1 MKEKKKEEVLYIFLT
16 MSAIVANTTTTNVV
30 ETISNAT
37 SNTNVEHTKIANA
50 IANAEVELHQLWDV
64 VGLGDQDR
72 GRILSE
78 LYENINGVISTVLEE
93 EQELCEQYKTR
104 IAEAVA
110 EIADLSTQL
119 GEQQIVEGQM
129 ENETLTQ
136 SVNRLDMD
144 LSAIRTKH
152 KERFTQLETI
162 VNTIKSLSIT
172 LGSEIGETFEQVGTD
187 LTNTRETALNDH
199 LVELQNEV
207 SNRLSARAKLVK
219 EMKDL
224 MFELVMECDSEID
237 QAVMDGGD
245 GIGLTIADLNAL
257 SNRSAELQQL
267 KVERETKITEL
278 AGEIN
283 GLWEKLNVPDTERAE
298 FFSQHHGVGLKEIA
312 ACEAEL
318 KRLKTIKMERL
329 KPLVNEARE
338 KIKVLWE
345 ELHFSEAQQMTF
357 HDMAISEEK
366 MTEETLDN
374 HEAYIENLEER
385 AERMRPIMKNI
396 NKREKIIA
404 DRDELEDRER
414 RGSGADRLNS
424 RGRDAFKRLQEEEK
438 IRARAKK
445 LLPKVNKELV
455 ASLKQWEERYGSPLT
470 YDGEN
475 YHSRMLRQRKE
486 YADRKEEEKL
496 RKEKERAEKKKASQA
511 KKSENKFTTSH
522 NKSRHGASSK
532 RRASNAVLS
541 QKNGK
546 H

>member
-1 MKEKKKEEVLYIFLT
+1 
-16 MSAIVANTTTTNVV
+16 MSAIVEDTKPNDNTVANVND
-30 ETISNAT
+30 
-37 SNTNVEHTKIANA
+37 EHTKIANA
-50 IANAEVELHQLWDV
+50 ISSAEKELHQLWDV
-64 VGLGDQDR
+64 VGLGNDDR

-110 EIADLSTQL
+110 EVADLSSQL
-119 GEQQIVEGQM
+119 GEQKIVDGQL
-129 ENETLTQ
+129 EHETLTQ

-144 LSAIRTKH
+144 LLSLREKH
-152 KERFTQLETI
+152 KNRFDQLETI

-172 LGSEIGETFEQVGTD
+172 LGSEIGESFENVGND
-187 LTNTRETALNDH
+187 LTDTREVALNEH
-199 LVELQNEV
+199 LKQLEDEV
-207 SNRLSARAKLVK
+207 SNRLSARSKLVK

-267 KVERETKITEL
+267 KIEREAKITEL

-298 FFSQHHGVGLKEIA
+298 FFSQHHGVGIKEIA
-312 ACEAEL
+312 ACEEEL
-318 KRLKTIKMERL
+318 ERLKKIKMEQL

-338 KIKVLWE
+338 KIKELWE

-357 HDMAISEEK
+357 QDMTIVEEK
-366 MTEETLDN
+366 MTEETLDS

-385 AERMRPIMKNI
+385 AEQMRPIMKNI
-396 NKREKIIA
+396 NKREKIIN
-404 DRDELEDRER
+404 DRNELEDRER
-414 RGSGADRLNS
+414 RGSGAGRLNS

-445 LLPKVNKELV
+445 LLPKVNKEL
-455 ASLKQWEERYGSPLT
+455 AMALKQWEERYGTPLT

-486 YADRKEEEKL
+486 YADKKEEDKQ
-496 RKEKERAEKKKASQA
+496 RKEKEKAEKKKASIA
-511 KKSENKFTTSH
+511 KKSENNFNSSH
-522 NKSRHGASSK
+522 SKSRNGASSK
-532 RRASNAVLS
+532 RRTSHAVLS
-541 QKNGK
+541 QKNAK